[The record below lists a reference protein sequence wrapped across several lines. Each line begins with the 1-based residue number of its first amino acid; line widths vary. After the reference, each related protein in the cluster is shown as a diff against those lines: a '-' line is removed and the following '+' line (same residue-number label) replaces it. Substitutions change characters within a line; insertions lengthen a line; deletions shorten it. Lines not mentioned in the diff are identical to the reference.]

1 MIIIDSPLGLSC
13 RAKFIQGKTVAPM
26 SARMPVMMDIRQ
38 PWACL
43 AEQNL
48 SKGNTVAP
56 MSARMPVMMDIR
68 QPWTCLA
75 EQNLSKE
82 RRLH

>member
-1 MIIIDSPLGLSC
+1 MSARMPVMMDIRQPLDLSC
-13 RAKFIQGKTVAPM
+13 RAKFIQGKTVALM

-48 SKGNTVAP
+48 SKET
-56 MSARMPVMMDIR
+56 
-68 QPWTCLA
+68 
-75 EQNLSKE
+75 
-82 RRLH
+82 RLHRCPRECQL